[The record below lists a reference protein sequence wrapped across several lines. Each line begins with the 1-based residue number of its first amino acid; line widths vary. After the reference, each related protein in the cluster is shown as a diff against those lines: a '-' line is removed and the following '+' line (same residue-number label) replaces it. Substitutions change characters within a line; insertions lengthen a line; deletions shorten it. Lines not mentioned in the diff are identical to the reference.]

1 MEPESSLR
9 RFSKMM
15 GENDVSE
22 YRVLFTRPEKKMTL
36 DGHPAHLHLPK
47 TGFPQKEVNEY
58 IANTKP

>member
-1 MEPESSLR
+1 
-9 RFSKMM
+9 MM